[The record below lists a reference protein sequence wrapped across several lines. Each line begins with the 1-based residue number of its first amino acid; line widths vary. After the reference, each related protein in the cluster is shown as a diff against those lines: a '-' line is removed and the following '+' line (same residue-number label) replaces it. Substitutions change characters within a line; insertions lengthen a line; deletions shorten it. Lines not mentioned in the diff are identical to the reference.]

1 MRQRQEETMSDASPF
16 PTDPAPDSSSP
27 SDVGTLPPRVFLV
40 VIDDTDEWR
49 AALRF
54 ACMRAAHTNGRVA
67 LLAVIEPT
75 EFQHWTAVEDIMRN
89 EVRQEAEILLQR
101 VAKTVNDLIGS
112 RPILYLREGSRRD
125 ELVKLIDEE
134 PSVSI
139 LVLGAKPGKEG
150 PGPLIQFLTTS
161 RIGTLR
167 IPVTIVPGGLS
178 DLEID
183 SLA

>member
-1 MRQRQEETMSDASPF
+1 MADTSPF
-16 PTDPAPDSSSP
+16 PTGPESDPDGMSG
-27 SDVGTLPPRVFLV
+27 DGIDDQHPRVFLV
-40 VIDDTDEWR
+40 VIDDTDEWK

-54 ACMRAAHTNGRVA
+54 ACMRASHTFGRVA

-75 EFQHWTAVEDIMRN
+75 EFQHWSAVEDMMRT
-89 EVRQEAEILLQR
+89 EVRQEAEMLLQR
-101 VAKTVNDLIGS
+101 VAKTVNDLTG
-112 RPILYLREGSRRD
+112 RMPILFLREGTRRD

-134 PSVSI
+134 PTISI

-167 IPVTIVPGGLS
+167 IPVTIVPGKLT
-178 DLEID
+178 DREID
-183 SLA
+183 LLA